1 MVKAGK
7 MICQMMVKANC
18 SRAMRRGSSSMGSSS
33 NECR

>member
-1 MVKAGK
+1 VKAGK